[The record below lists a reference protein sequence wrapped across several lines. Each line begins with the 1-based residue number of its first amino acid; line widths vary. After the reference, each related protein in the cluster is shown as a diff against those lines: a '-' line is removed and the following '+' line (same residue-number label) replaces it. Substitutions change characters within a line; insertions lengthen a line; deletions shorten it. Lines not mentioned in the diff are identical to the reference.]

1 MIWLLGANPCITKAL
16 SKPSG
21 MLGYL
26 AAMLALLA
34 GAIVTGMVPLP
45 TGPWPGI
52 SLGLVGA
59 VAGWLEVRRRPDG
72 RGRRLAAWVGAVGGV
87 LAVGLGVA
95 LYLGLVVAARQL
107 G

>member
-1 MIWLLGANPCITKAL
+1 
-16 SKPSG
+16 

-34 GAIVTGMVPLP
+34 VAIVTGVLPLP
-45 TGPWPGI
+45 IGPWPGI
-52 SLGLVGA
+52 SLGLAGA
-59 VAGWLEVRRRPDG
+59 VAGWLEVRRRPVG
-72 RGRRLAAWVGAVGGV
+72 WRVRAAAWVGAVGGA
-87 LAVGLGVA
+87 LAALLGVA